1 MDFTTVI
8 EFKNSHLHEKNK
20 VISKSQQVFFG
31 FFLNLLLVN
40 SCTYDRRVQDNQ
52 YTHANMH
59 VTGRLKKGLYMEFC
73 DKKKAFLIYLPN
85 LHKSYTF

>member
-31 FFLNLLLVN
+31 IVYWSTAVHLIDVYKTIN
-40 SCTYDRRVQDNQ
+40 
-52 YTHANMH
+52 THVNMH
-59 VTGRLKKGLYMEFC
+59 VTGRLRKG
-73 DKKKAFLIYLPN
+73 
-85 LHKSYTF
+85 